1 MLNID
6 IDVVRGITFV
16 RVEGDLNNNTFDEF
30 DLKINNLIYKF
41 GMQFFVFNFVDVIDM
56 ENSIFNKIQ
65 NKLYEIFLSCGDV
78 LMCGVKGNFKDKR
91 CIYINSEVEAFKYF
105 KI

>member
-16 RVEGDLNNNTFDEF
+16 RVEGDLNNKTFDEF

-41 GMQFFVFNFVDVIDM
+41 GMQFFVFNFVDVIDI
-56 ENSIFNKIQ
+56 ENNIFNVSEC
-65 NKLYEIFLSCGDV
+65 NWIFISVLHSSNSHLMFDIRLSH
-78 LMCGVKGNFKDKR
+78 F
-91 CIYINSEVEAFKYF
+91 
-105 KI
+105 